1 MNKKKKKQLR
11 KGKRRLRLDRLLVV
25 LLGVMSAVL
34 VIVMALFLI
43 IDHITKGTSDVT
55 VMRED
60 NGKVVVIDPGHGGHD
75 TGGSVDGVYEKDIT
89 LQISLQLG
97 EILAT
102 RGYRVVYTRADDRA
116 LADDEIAD
124 LNARIAVAE
133 ASNSDMMISLH
144 TNLIEEDLNERI
156 YGYEIYARETD
167 TQSMA
172 LADLVEQQLSALDYT
187 QSRGVRN
194 GDHLHLVGLND
205 KAVILVE
212 LGYLDDSD
220 DCFYLVSAK
229 GQRDIALALAD
240 ALDVYFGFN

>member
-1 MNKKKKKQLR
+1 M
-11 KGKRRLRLDRLLVV
+11 LRLDRLLVA
-25 LLGVMSAVL
+25 LLGVMSVILAV
-34 VIVMALFLI
+34 VMALFLL
-43 IDHITKGTSDVT
+43 IDHIAKGAIDVT
-55 VMRED
+55 VMREE

-97 EILAT
+97 EILTA

-133 ASNSDMMISLH
+133 AANSDMMISLH
-144 TNLIEEDLNERI
+144 TNLIEEELNERI
-156 YGYEIYARETD
+156 YGYEIYAKETD
-167 TQSMA
+167 MQGRA
-172 LADLVEQQLSALDYT
+172 LAEQVDQRLSALDYT

-240 ALDVYFGFN
+240 ALDAYFGFD